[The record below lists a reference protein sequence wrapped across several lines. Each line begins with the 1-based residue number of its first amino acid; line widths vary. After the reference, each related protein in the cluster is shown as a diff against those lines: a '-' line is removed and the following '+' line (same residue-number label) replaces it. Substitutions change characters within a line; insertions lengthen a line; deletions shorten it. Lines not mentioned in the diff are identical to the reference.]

1 MRVVLDLG
9 DEVVRD
15 VLEISDDGSSFED
28 VIESLLVDAIQG
40 RRLTEMTLG
49 GGHKYRTGYVG
60 VRASG
65 S

>member
-49 GGHKYRTGYVG
+49 EVTNIV
-60 VRASG
+60 
-65 S
+65 